1 MRQEQG
7 LSVVT
12 EKEHPGRTVR
22 LPEAEEGSSTGKE
35 CRVLLEQHTRKGWEK
50 ILRFN
55 KKRAILPWFK
65 KKKKAIINIL

>member
-1 MRQEQG
+1 MRQEWG

-35 CRVLLEQHTRKGWEK
+35 CWVLLQEHTRKGWEK

-55 KKRAILPWFK
+55 KNCAILPWL